1 MSLYDDA
8 TFIFSGE
15 AAAGAPHKA
24 YSLKPVEK
32 LKATV
37 LNANSDLSTSGPLSA
52 STNSLGLVLGS
63 ESIDATASIANG
75 VVTITTGSNGSAKG
89 RVYTSNGTTTAY
101 LENGKAYNLTY
112 TVVENNGV
120 TTFQYSEDGIIR
132 SAPST
137 VGTHAVSFKR
147 GQTNDSP
154 YFYLQTQ
161 TPSANIVLKDI
172 IVREAEQR
180 SLDFRVSRDANLGAT
195 RVKADGLIEKG
206 RENLIKYSNTLDGT
220 GWANTTGSPVNYNAA
235 VGGQSGYDGSTN
247 AWLIEKTT
255 VTNSY
260 VGGPFFGYDGVFT
273 WSMYAKNEGTKDNA
287 LHMYTPYSN
296 AYFNLVNGTI
306 ISQGGSNRVEVKM
319 VPVTGSSGD
328 TDRWY
333 RCSVTGVG
341 EIVDNDDDDRPRF
354 KIINTDGSD
363 GGDGAYSSTGKI
375 FVQNFQFEA
384 GLVATAP
391 IESKGM
397 PATAGLQANE
407 PRYDYLTST
416 NDCPGALV
424 EPTRINYFTNSEY
437 AAGNTNVTATVTQNY
452 AVSPEGLQNA
462 FRIQHPSGTSF
473 LRVNTSNVDIT
484 SLGDTFTF
492 SVFVKK
498 ASSSVSTFGGFGINF
513 FGTSAKVAY
522 VIFDEYNGTAA
533 KVDSVGNMV
542 VHPVE
547 NHGDYWRFS
556 ASYTD
561 TGSNTAV
568 EGILYAMIST
578 NGSSVTVAAG
588 GSKDYTAYGLQF
600 EEGPWC
606 TSYMPTYGSSV
617 TRERD
622 HFISPVDYDEY
633 ATEDFTVFID
643 YKDFKSNGTLS
654 AGLWRAIYGNATS
667 RSVFQYNK
675 SIGYEGFPSAT
686 PSTPGSE
693 YSANHAT
700 EGANK
705 IAVVYNRDSVAVY
718 VDGVQTKL
726 DYSVDTTKKGISHM
740 QLLYGESK
748 MTVNRCMIF
757 NRPLTND
764 EAIALTT

>member
-32 LKATV
+32 LKPTV
-37 LNANSDLSTSGPLSA
+37 LNANSDLSTSGSLSA
-52 STNSLGLVLGS
+52 STNSLGLVLTDS
-63 ESIDATASIANG
+63 TDATASIANG
-75 VVTITTGSNGSAKG
+75 VVTITTGANGSAKG
-89 RVYTSNGTTTAY
+89 RVYTTNGTTTAY

-120 TTFQYSEDGIIR
+120 TTFQYSEDGVIR

-206 RENLIKYSNTLDGT
+206 RENLIRYSNTLTDSSWGI
-220 GWANTTGSPVNYNAA
+220 SDVVYNDIA
-235 VGGQSGYDGSTN
+235 GGKQGYDGSNT
-247 AWLIEKTT
+247 AFLIDKITT
-255 VTNSY
+255 GNSY
-260 VGGPFFGYDGVFT
+260 VGIPVLTYDGVFT
-273 WSMYAKNEGTKDNA
+273 WSGYFKNEGSKDNGVY
-287 LHMYTPYSN
+287 MFTPEVSQ
-296 AYFNLVNGTI
+296 YFNLANGQK
-306 ISQGGSNRVEVKM
+306 ISSPGGTN
-319 VPVTGSSGD
+319 PIASSIESVGGG
-328 TDRWY
+328 WY
-333 RCSVTGVG
+333 RCSITGVG
-341 EIVDNDDDDRPRF
+341 DIDSGVSNDRPRF
-354 KIINTDGSD
+354 KVTNIDGSD
-363 GGDGAYSSTGKI
+363 PGTGTYNDTGKI
-375 FVQNFQFEA
+375 FVQDFQFEA
-384 GLVATAP
+384 SLVATDY
-391 IESKGM
+391 IDSKSMTG
-397 PATAGLQANE
+397 TAGLQANE

-424 EPTRINYFTNSEY
+424 EPTRINMVTNSEY
-437 AAGNTNVTATVTQNY
+437 FGDYDLTNTTISSTFET
-452 AVSPEGLQNA
+452 SPEGLKNA
-462 FRIQHPSGTSF
+462 YKVLETSATGASHKFVAPAPADTYTHGTAYS
-473 LRVNTSNVDIT
+473 V
-484 SLGDTFTF
+484 
-492 SVFVKK
+492 SVFAK
-498 ASSSVSTFGGFGINF
+498 AAGRTKFRLQAGTVSEFPFKADFTLTG
-513 FGTSAKVAY
+513 
-522 VIFDEYNGTAA
+522 NGTAA
-533 KVDSVGNMV
+533 AASGNDANSTVSIENYGNGWYRCKIEGFTVDLDAGSGTGGTKRNIFLL
-542 VHPVE
+542 
-547 NHGDYWRFS
+547 NDSGS
-556 ASYTD
+556 ASYDGD
-561 TGSNTAV
+561 TTKGV
-568 EGILYAMIST
+568 IF
-578 NGSSVTVAAG
+578 
-588 GSKDYTAYGLQF
+588 YGYQL
-600 EEGPWC
+600 EAGPWC

-643 YKDFKSNGTLS
+643 YKDFKSNGAS
-654 AGLWRAIYGNATS
+654 AAGLWRAVYGNATS
-667 RSVFQYNK
+667 RSIFQYNL
-675 SIGYEGFPSAT
+675 SIGYEGFPSLT

-693 YSANHAT
+693 YSSNHAT

-748 MTVNRCMIF
+748 MTLNRCMVF
-757 NRPLTND
+757 NRPLTKD

>member
-32 LKATV
+32 LKPTV
-37 LNANSDLSTSGPLSA
+37 LNANSDLSTSGSLSA
-52 STNSLGLVLGS
+52 STNSLGLVLTDS
-63 ESIDATASIANG
+63 TDATASIANG

-120 TTFQYSEDGIIR
+120 TTFQYSEDGVIR

-206 RENLIKYSNTLDGT
+206 RENLVKYSNTFT
-220 GWANTTGSPVNYNAA
+220 NAA
-235 VGGQSGYDGSTN
+235 WQKNNVSVTAVTDVSGYDGNRDVFKLERTGNTPHLFQS
-247 AWLIEKTT
+247 
-255 VTNSY
+255 VTASD
-260 VGGPFFGYDGVFT
+260 VVQT
-273 WSMYAKNEGTKDNA
+273 WSFYAKKGNVPGVVCRFDPVSGSHIEVIVDLTDGSRISGGTFD
-287 LHMYTPYSN
+287 SGIGRIG
-296 AYFNLVNGTI
+296 FNVEQIG
-306 ISQGGSNRVEVKM
+306 SAGG
-319 VPVTGSSGD
+319 
-328 TDRWY
+328 WY
-333 RCSVTGVG
+333 RVSVTGKANINV
-341 EIVDNDDDDRPRF
+341 V
-354 KIINTDGSD
+354 KIFPALADGSVS
-363 GGDGAYSSTGKI
+363 GTNGE
-375 FVQNFQFEA
+375 FVYIQEA
-384 GLVATAP
+384 QLEVGLVATAP

-462 FRIQHPSGTSF
+462 FRIQHPSGTNF
-473 LRVNTSNVDIT
+473 LRVNTPNVDIT

-498 ASSSVSTFGGFGINF
+498 ASSAVSTFGGFGINF
-513 FGTSAKVAY
+513 FSQAPNSTGKVAY
-522 VIFDEYNGTAA
+522 VIFDEYNGTAT

-561 TGSNTAV
+561 TGSNTSV

-643 YKDFKSNGTLS
+643 YKDFKTNGTLA
-654 AGLWRAIYGNATS
+654 AGLWRALYGNATS

-693 YSANHAT
+693 YSSNHAA

-726 DYSVDTTKKGISHM
+726 DYSVDTTKKGISQM
-740 QLLYGESK
+740 QFLYGESK

-757 NRPLTND
+757 NRPLTKD

>member
-37 LNANSDLSTSGPLSA
+37 LNANSDLSTSGSLSA
-52 STNSLGLVLGS
+52 STNSLGLVLTDS
-63 ESIDATASIANG
+63 TDATASIANG
-75 VVTITTGSNGSAKG
+75 VVTITTGANGSAKG
-89 RVYTSNGTTTAY
+89 RVYTTNGTTTAY

-120 TTFQYSEDGIIR
+120 TTFQYSEDGVIR

-206 RENLIKYSNTLDGT
+206 RENLLKYSNGFDNALWEGHASGSTLIST
-220 GWANTTGSPVNYNAA
+220 VTS
-235 VGGQSGYDGSTN
+235 GQSGYDGSSN
-247 AWLIEKTT
+247 AFLLNKDSSDLFKRREQIITETT
-255 VTNSY
+255 
-260 VGGPFFGYDGVFT
+260 GVATF
-273 WSMYAKNEGTKDNA
+273 SVYAKAGTASLMTLRGGSDDAGNVQNGNDDA
-287 LHMYTPYSN
+287 
-296 AYFNLVNGTI
+296 ADFNLANGTSTTTNNSI
-306 ISQGGSNRVEVKM
+306 TSSIE
-319 VPVTGSSGD
+319 PITGSAGE
-328 TDRWY
+328 TNRWY
-333 RCSVTGVG
+333 RCSVVFRDPTQLVQ
-341 EIVDNDDDDRPRF
+341 IYVNF
-354 KIINTDGSD
+354 NS
-363 GGDGAYSSTGKI
+363 ASTGTV
-375 FVQNFQFEA
+375 FVQNAQLEV

-397 PATAGLQANE
+397 PATDGLQANE

-424 EPTRINYFTNSEY
+424 EPTRINIVPNSEY
-437 AAGNTNVTATVTQNY
+437 FDSYDKTEVTLASAFET
-452 AVSPEGLQNA
+452 SPEGLKNA
-462 FRIQHPSGTSF
+462 YKILETSATGTSHK
-473 LRVNTSNVDIT
+473 LVAAS
-484 SLGDTFTF
+484 GDTFVSGT
-492 SVFVKK
+492 KY
-498 ASSSVSTFGGFGINF
+498 SVSIFAHAAGRTKFRLQAGDFSKAPYIADFTLTGNG
-513 FGTSAKVAY
+513 VA
-522 VIFDEYNGTAA
+522 
-533 KVDSVGNMV
+533 
-542 VHPVE
+542 
-547 NHGDYWRFS
+547 
-556 ASYTD
+556 
-561 TGSNTAV
+561 
-568 EGILYAMIST
+568 
-578 NGSSVTVAAG
+578 AAG
-588 GSKDYTAYGLQF
+588 GSNDSNATASIENYGDGWYRCKIEGFTAAASASTKRNIFLLDDSGNASYNGDTTKGIFVYGFQL
-600 EEGPWC
+600 EAGPWC

-643 YKDFKSNGTLS
+643 YKDFKSNGTSS
-654 AGLWRAIYGNATS
+654 AGLWRVVYGNATS

-675 SIGYEGFPSAT
+675 SIGYEGFPSLT

-693 YSANHAT
+693 YSSNHAA

-726 DYSVDTTKKGISHM
+726 DYSVDTTKKGLSHM
-740 QLLYGESK
+740 QFLYGESK

-757 NRPLTND
+757 NRPLTKD